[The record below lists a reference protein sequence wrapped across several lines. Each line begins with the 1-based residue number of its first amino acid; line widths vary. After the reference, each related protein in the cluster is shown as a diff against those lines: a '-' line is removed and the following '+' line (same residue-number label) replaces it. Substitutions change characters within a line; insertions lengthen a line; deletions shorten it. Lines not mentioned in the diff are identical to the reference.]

1 MSWPDTDVVG
11 SDVSPPSAVYGKV
24 DRGPGGELA
33 HEGNR
38 VPDIVALDDRR
49 LVVGWRA
56 GVRDERDPAPTD
68 QGAIM
73 CARSGATGPPAARSR
88 PAGR

>member
-1 MSWPDTDVVG
+1 M
-11 SDVSPPSAVYGKV
+11 

-38 VPDIVALDDRR
+38 IPDIVALDDRR

-56 GVRDERDPAPTD
+56 GVRDGLDPAPTD

-73 CARSGATGPPAARSR
+73 CARSSDGGE
-88 PAGR
+88 AGRWAPWPPPPPPTATTM